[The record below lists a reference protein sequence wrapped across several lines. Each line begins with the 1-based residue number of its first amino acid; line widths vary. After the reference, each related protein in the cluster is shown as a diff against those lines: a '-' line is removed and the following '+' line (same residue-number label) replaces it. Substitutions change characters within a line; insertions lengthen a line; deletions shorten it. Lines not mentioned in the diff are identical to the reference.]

1 VTDTRAESDADAL
14 PLFAVKDVPSALMRQ
29 TLLDRELVKAIDR
42 PVIRLLPWLNVVAL
56 GGRSIIDGGAG
67 ALGPVVEEL
76 RGALAEHRLL
86 LLTGPGVRARHIL
99 GVGLDLGLPTGVL
112 AALAATE
119 AEQNGHLVAALLAEQ
134 GVSYL
139 PHTAVAHQLA
149 VHLAASRAVVSNG
162 YPPYGLYEFPPEH
175 SKIPPHRTDSG
186 AFLLADAYG
195 ARSTTYVKD
204 VDGVFTSDPARSG
217 GTGNSNS
224 GNATSGNGGQ
234 PELIREITAAELLAR
249 NLPALPIDATVL
261 KLMAN
266 AKHVQQIQIVNGRT
280 PGNITKAL
288 RGEHVGTII
297 RTG

>member
-1 VTDTRAESDADAL
+1 VTDTRSESV

-29 TLLDRELVKAIDR
+29 TLLDRDLVRAIDR
-42 PVIRLLPWLNVVAL
+42 PVIRLLPWLNIVAL
-56 GGRSIIDGGAG
+56 GGRSIIDQGRD
-67 ALGPVVEEL
+67 ALGPVAAEL
-76 RGALAEHRLL
+76 RGALADHRLL
-86 LLTGPGVRARHIL
+86 ILTGPGVRARHIL

-162 YPPYGLYEFPPEH
+162 YPPYGLYEFPPELG
-175 SKIPPHRTDSG
+175 KIPPHRSDSG

-195 ARSTTYVKD
+195 ANSTTYVKD
-204 VDGVFTSDPARSG
+204 VDGVFTSDPAG
-217 GTGNSNS
+217 GGN
-224 GNATSGNGGQ
+224 
-234 PELIREITAAELLAR
+234 PELIREITAADLLAKD
-249 NLPALPIDATVL
+249 LPTLPIDATVL

-266 AKHVQQIQIVNGRT
+266 AKNVKQIQIVNGRT

-297 RTG
+297 RTA

>member
-1 VTDTRAESDADAL
+1 MTDTHADAP

-29 TLLDRELVKAIDR
+29 TLLDRELVKAVDR
-42 PVIRLLPWLNVVAL
+42 PVIRLLPWLNVVVL
-56 GGRSIIDGGAG
+56 GGRSIVDGGA
-67 ALGPVVEEL
+67 ATLGPVVEEL
-76 RGALAEHRLL
+76 RGALADHRML

-162 YPPYGLYEFPPEH
+162 YPPYGLYEFPNAH
-175 SKIPPHRTDSG
+175 GKIPPHRTDSG

-204 VDGVFTSDPARSG
+204 VDGVFTSDPARPG
-217 GTGNSNS
+217 G
-224 GNATSGNGGQ
+224 SGNGGSGNGGSGK
-234 PELIREITAAELLAR
+234 PELIREITAADLLAR
-249 NLPALPIDATVL
+249 NLPTLPIDTTVL
-261 KLMAN
+261 ELMAN
-266 AKHVQQIQIVNGRT
+266 AKHVEQIQIVNGRT
-280 PGNITKAL
+280 PGNVTKAL